1 MQRRPDPQM
10 QLPLAHAGWSETA
23 LRAAH
28 RAAHVAVPF
37 ELAVR
42 DRALEICL
50 RCLAEARLKHSL
62 H

>member
-1 MQRRPDPQM
+1 MQRRPDRQM
-10 QLPLAHAGWSETA
+10 PLPLAHAGWDEAT

-28 RAAHVAVPF
+28 RVAHIAIPF

-50 RCLAEARLKHSL
+50 RCLAEAHLRKSL

>member
-1 MQRRPDPQM
+1 MQRREDQLP
-10 QLPLAHAGWSETA
+10 LPLAHAGWSEGA

-50 RCLAEARLKHSL
+50 RCLAEARQKCTL